1 MVVALPVHH
10 PQKAGHLLLKPGA
23 VLDPAALERLREF
36 RVATLWIRYPA
47 LDYLARYLSPQISA
61 AQARLAG
68 ALSESFDR
76 ASSQG
81 HAALDFPVYAQAVGA
96 LLKELIE
103 RPDACVLL
111 NDLVVPDSPMLSH
124 ATTTCFI
131 SLLLGLKLDAYLI
144 AERAAAGPT
153 RAKRVEN
160 LGVGALLHDVGML
173 KLSPAAQERWRKTQ
187 DESDPEWQTHVRLG
201 FEMLRGKVAPTAAAV
216 ALHHHQKFDGTGFPL
231 LRRLSGAAVPLSGR
245 RIHVFSRIV
254 AAAEMFERL
263 RNPPGAET
271 PLPAEGALRR

>member
-1 MVVALPVHH
+1 
-10 PQKAGHLLLKPGA
+10 
-23 VLDPAALERLREF
+23 
-36 RVATLWIRYPA
+36 
-47 LDYLARYLSPQISA
+47 
-61 AQARLAG
+61 RLAG
-68 ALSESFDR
+68 AISESFDR

-81 HAALDFPVYAQAVGA
+81 HAALDFPVYAQAVGS
-96 LLKELIE
+96 LLKELID

-173 KLSPAAQERWRKTQ
+173 KLSPEVRERWRKTQ
-187 DESDPEWQTHVRLG
+187 NEADPEWQAHTRLG
-201 FEMLRGKVAPTAAAV
+201 FEMLRGRVAPTAAAV
-216 ALHHHQKFDGTGFPL
+216 ALHHHQKYDGTGFPM
-231 LRRLSGAAVPLSGR
+231 LRRLGGAAAPLSGR

-254 AAAEMFERL
+254 AAAETFERL
-263 RNPPGAET
+263 RCPPGA
-271 PLPAEGALRR
+271 A